1 MAIANDETQLQEA
14 GRSLS
19 SSGLL
24 CCVLVQRP
32 RSVVSCYYQCCVCGY
47 PPDAK
52 DQDHLILSL
61 LYPHWLCQQA
71 FWRGPRSAAWSSPS

>member
-1 MAIANDETQLQEA
+1 MNSESDALGWQQLEEGVAIANEETQLQEA
-14 GRSLS
+14 ERRLS

-47 PPDAK
+47 LVK
-52 DQDHLILSL
+52 SLTHLMQRTRITS
-61 LYPHWLCQQA
+61 Y
-71 FWRGPRSAAWSSPS
+71 